1 LHTHVVDKITFPCE
15 NCGSIKK
22 RVSEVLD
29 CWFESGSMPY
39 AQCHY
44 PFENKE
50 IFERSFPAD
59 FIAEGMDQTR
69 GWFYTLLVLGV
80 HLRQTAPFKNV
91 VVNGIVLAEDGK
103 KMSKRLK
110 NYPDP
115 IYIIDSYGADALRLY
130 LINSP
135 VVKGE
140 NLRFSEN
147 GVKETVRKVLLPLW
161 NAYSFF
167 VNYALIDNFRPEIYP
182 FFEFT
187 NPLDGWIISRL
198 NRLIGSV
205 DREMKQYR
213 LYKVVPAL
221 LDFIDDLTNWYIRRS
236 RRRFWSNDNK
246 DKTEGYYAL
255 FTCLFELTKLLA
267 PFAPFVTEHI
277 YQNLKSLFTNSAESV
292 HFLDLPKPQVDLI
305 NDDLE
310 KEMELVRQLV
320 ETGRSLRSRL
330 NIKLRQPLNSITIM
344 SRDETIHK
352 VAEKFHEAIK
362 DELNVKRVEVDQ
374 AEENYVSFKVRPVT
388 PVLGPVLGERLKN
401 LIVALSK
408 LSKDEVYSIERNG
421 FYNFDGEKISLEN
434 LLIER
439 IPLDPSNCESFKN
452 FTIRYDTKID
462 ETLYHEMLAR
472 EFVNRIQKYRKE
484 IDLELTDR
492 IKLTVSCSDQLLR
505 AIERFKNF
513 IMDET
518 LAIELKADPFVRN
531 GQVTEIEGLECVMRI
546 EKVS

>member
-1 LHTHVVDKITFPCE
+1 
-15 NCGSIKK
+15 
-22 RVSEVLD
+22 
-29 CWFESGSMPY
+29 M
-39 AQCHY
+39 
-44 PFENKE
+44 
-50 IFERSFPAD
+50 
-59 FIAEGMDQTR
+59 
-69 GWFYTLLVLGV
+69 
-80 HLRQTAPFKNV
+80 
-91 VVNGIVLAEDGK
+91 
-103 KMSKRLK
+103 
-110 NYPDP
+110 
-115 IYIIDSYGADALRLY
+115 
-130 LINSP
+130 
-135 VVKGE
+135 
-140 NLRFSEN
+140 
-147 GVKETVRKVLLPLW
+147 
-161 NAYSFF
+161 
-167 VNYALIDNFRPEIYP
+167 
-182 FFEFT
+182 
-187 NPLDGWIISRL
+187 
-198 NRLIGSV
+198 
-205 DREMKQYR
+205 
-213 LYKVVPAL
+213 
-221 LDFIDDLTNWYIRRS
+221 
-236 RRRFWSNDNK
+236 
-246 DKTEGYYAL
+246 
-255 FTCLFELTKLLA
+255 
-267 PFAPFVTEHI
+267 
-277 YQNLKSLFTNSAESV
+277 
-292 HFLDLPKPQVDLI
+292 DLPKPQVDLI

-421 FYNFDGEKISLEN
+421 FYDFDGEKISLEN